1 MLDESDECT
10 ARLRISR
17 RKRVR
22 LGVSGIRL
30 QSRVSKNT
38 ERGVE
43 VGLLD
48 IAKNDRKSKT

>member
-48 IAKNDRKSKT
+48 IAKNDKKSKT